1 MLDMDSYLL
10 GITKGTKNGV
20 GVVDLEGGISI
31 TEDADGFIVIEEAQ
45 DGE

>member
-1 MLDMDSYLL
+1 MIDIVSYLMGL
-10 GITKGTKNGV
+10 KKGTNNGANI
-20 GVVDLEGGISI
+20 VDLEGGISI